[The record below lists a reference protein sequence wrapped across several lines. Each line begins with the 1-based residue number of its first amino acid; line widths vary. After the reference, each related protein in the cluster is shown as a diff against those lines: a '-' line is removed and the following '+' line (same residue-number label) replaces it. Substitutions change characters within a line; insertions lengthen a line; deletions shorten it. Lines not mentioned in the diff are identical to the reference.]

1 MPDKYLLLRK
11 FRPRD
16 INLNLGAG
24 NYEGQGNLLIQ
35 GMTGFGD
42 KSTLSFNQKN
52 NKKHIKF
59 RIVVHIIQHY

>member
-24 NYEGQGNLLIQ
+24 NYEGQGNLLIL

-42 KSTLSFNQKN
+42 MSTLSFNQKN
-52 NKKHIKF
+52 NKIKLE
-59 RIVVHIIQHY
+59 VG